1 MLISKKTSVTLYFVL
16 TTGKPLKKDF
26 LSIKKY
32 IKFYTTLYRFIFHLP
47 KKEPERTQNIGF
59 GLRTNF

>member
-1 MLISKKTSVTLYFVL
+1 M
-16 TTGKPLKKDF
+16 GKPLKKDL

-32 IKFYTTLYRFIFHLP
+32 IKFYTTLNRFIFHLP